1 MDENTAA
8 HSELHKYIQRDV
20 DEKEGSPR
28 RKALPQPTEPT
39 ASGWT
44 HLPKMPPKHKASVA
58 TKAPAARRPKAAA
71 ADLAEEETKIF
82 EVPGSR
88 QDSAGLGRTD
98 IRLSVG
104 DQSLSGHKVVLAMV
118 SGMWRAQFCSPVA
131 ESQSKEELKLEGIT
145 FAALTAIVEFAYT
158 GKITLSGP
166 SALVIIQAANL
177 LQVEAVERA
186 AVDFLVGRLDAA
198 NVLAAIA
205 LGVHLHAGA
214 IGRELRDKSRAW
226 LHKNFELVAAKPSF
240 LQLSAAEVAELVG
253 SDEIFSAMM
262 DWVKKNEVERKAELV
277 RLLPP
282 DRFPRMA
289 NPVVLRTDEGVGGD
303 GGDALRED
311 GQGAGVPAVV
321 FPGRERFY
329 LSFPDEPLTKRLGRS
344 RAPPPFQIVR
354 TKGQFE
360 VLVCPAVHKLAAT
373 VLARLV
379 EELEGV
385 FPADWTNV
393 LAKEAKSQD
402 VGIMIIRS
410 NTEHMV
416 SGEFDA
422 QCSTEFISASVYTI
436 TDDSAA
442 ISMVGTRESHRN
454 CGICRVLLCEL
465 ELLLLTGGRK
475 YLAVESSP
483 DLVDFWI
490 QKLNFRAG
498 DMYGDK
504 YTCSTWRRV
513 FKDTSWLVRT
523 VEASGRLLS
532 VIDEMWLKVEA
543 ASDGAP
549 TVVGKTYLG
558 CIRVVRSF
566 PPPRSP
572 AAPFFH
578 RTPHTVAMRFSC
590 PGGLCG

>member
-44 HLPKMPPKHKASVA
+44 HLPKMPPKRKASVA

-303 GGDALRED
+303 GSDALRKD
-311 GQGAGVPAVV
+311 DRGPGAPAVV
-321 FPGRERFY
+321 FPGREQFY
-329 LSFPDEPLTKRLGRS
+329 LSFPDEPLTKRFGGS

-360 VLVCPAVHKLAAT
+360 VLVCPAVHELAAT

-385 FPADWTNV
+385 FPVDWTNM
-393 LAKEAKSQD
+393 LAKEVKSQD
-402 VGIMIIRS
+402 VSIMIIRS
-410 NTEHMV
+410 NTEHTV

-422 QCSTEFISASVYTI
+422 QCSTQFISASVYTM
-436 TDDSAA
+436 TDDSVA
-442 ISMVGTRESHRN
+442 ISMIGTRESHRN

-465 ELLLLTGGRK
+465 ELLLLTGDRN
-475 YLAVESSP
+475 YLAVQSSP
-483 DLVDFWI
+483 DLVNFWI

-498 DMYGDK
+498 GLYGDK

-523 VEASGRLLS
+523 AEASECMLS

-543 ASDGAP
+543 AS
-549 TVVGKTYLG
+549 
-558 CIRVVRSF
+558 VRSSVPSF
-566 PPPRSP
+566 PPPPQPSGALLSSHSPYRSP
-572 AAPFFH
+572 
-578 RTPHTVAMRFSC
+578 RGSRNVI
-590 PGGLCG
+590 